1 MIDKSLVA
9 YNNNR
14 PFGVMTI
21 IIPTEPGERGIPV
34 ENYSLLTY
42 ECSCLAASV
51 VSDHPALQLTRNS
64 YILQEKLAA
73 VNGSVQILS
82 RS

>member
-14 PFGVMTI
+14 PFSVMTI
-21 IIPTEPGERGIPV
+21 IIPTRVNHYFPV
-34 ENYSLLTY
+34 GNYSLLTIIPFY
-42 ECSCLAASV
+42 KKIANIVKNFA
-51 VSDHPALQLTRNS
+51 
-64 YILQEKLAA
+64 I
-73 VNGSVQILS
+73 ILS